1 MKSAT
6 AEWVRCY
13 YAAYNRRDWEWL
25 GAMMA
30 KDVEWFSAARGE
42 RVRGVTAV
50 VSLFQS
56 SMESFPDANV
66 HMVNL
71 HEAGEVAI
79 CECTLTRGDD
89 KPGPRAAVRQPTFCE
104 VMQISNGRCLKGSTY
119 SDTLSLLMKLSVA
132 EAAA

>member
-1 MKSAT
+1 VKSAT

-30 KDVEWFSAARGE
+30 KDGEWFNAARGE
-42 RVRGVTAV
+42 RVRGVNAV

-56 SMESFPDANV
+56 SLESFPEASM

-71 HEAGEVAI
+71 YEAGEVAI
-79 CECTLTRGDD
+79 CECTLSPGHD
-89 KPGPRAAVRQPTFCE
+89 KPGPRGAVRQPTFCE
-104 VMQISNGRCLKGSTY
+104 VIQISNGRCLKGSTY
-119 SDTLSLLMKLSVA
+119 SDTLRLLMQLSTQ
-132 EAAA
+132 EAA